1 LLRLSD
7 VRLRRGARVLLEG
20 ASMNVHPAQKV
31 GLVGP
36 NGAGKTSLFAL
47 VRGELHADAGEVS
60 LPPRWVLSYVAQET
74 EASPRAAVE
83 FALDGDVELREIE
96 GEIARLEADPHSDP
110 VPGEREHGT
119 GERLAEL
126 HARYD
131 QIGGYQARSRAQAML
146 GGLGFDEAAQSRPVA
161 EFSGGWRM
169 RLNLARALMCRADLL
184 LLDEPTN
191 HLDLDAVLWLEDW
204 LRQYPGAVMLITHD
218 REFLDAIAQSIV
230 HFADRRL
237 DTYAGNYSDFEVQRA
252 SRLAL
257 QQSAFEKQQR
267 TIEHLEAFITRFR
280 AKATKARQAQ
290 SRLRALEKLERIA
303 AAHVDTPF
311 SFTFRPPAEKPRQ
324 LFVLEDAAVG
334 YGERPVVG
342 GIEWSVLPGEAIGLL
357 GPNGA
362 GKSTLL
368 KSIVGELPLVAG
380 TIHRAQ
386 GLRIGY
392 FAQHQ
397 VEQLRPEENALWHLG
412 RVAPGEREQ
421 VLRDFLGGFDF
432 RGDQVVQRV
441 ESFSG
446 GEKAR
451 LALALIVWQRPN
463 LLVLDEPTNHLD
475 IDMREALAQA
485 LVDFEG
491 ALIVVAHDRHLLAA
505 ATDTWMLV
513 ADGRL
518 APFEGDLD
526 DYKRW
531 VREYQNRG
539 RTPNS
544 ISETVAADSAT
555 GERPAANRR
564 DERRAEAA
572 ARQKEAEAKKPFEKK
587 LAAIEA
593 ELATLTREA
602 AETEAWLASP
612 DAYTETERER
622 LQQALKRRGEVAA
635 RIGQLE
641 DDWLWSQ
648 AELER
653 AIEATRAS

>member
-1 LLRLSD
+1 
-7 VRLRRGARVLLEG
+7 
-20 ASMNVHPAQKV
+20 MNVHPSQKV

-36 NGAGKTSLFAL
+36 NGAGKSSLFAL
-47 VRGELHADAGEVS
+47 VRGELHADAGELS
-60 LPPRWVLSYVAQET
+60 LPPRWVLSHVAQET
-74 EASPRAAVE
+74 EPTPRPALE
-83 FALDGDVELREIE
+83 FALDGDVELRQIE
-96 GEIARLEADPHSDP
+96 GEIAQLEAASGAH
-110 VPGEREHGT
+110 
-119 GERLAEL
+119 GERLAHL

-131 QIGGYQARSRAQAML
+131 EIGGYQARSRAQAML
-146 GGLGFDEAAQSRPVA
+146 SGLGFDEPAHARPVA

-191 HLDLDAVLWLEDW
+191 HLDLDAVMWLEDW
-204 LRQYPGAVMLITHD
+204 LRQYPGAVMPITHD
-218 REFLDAIAQSIV
+218 REFLDAIAQAVV
-230 HFADRRL
+230 HFVERRL
-237 DTYAGNYSDFEVQRA
+237 DTYPGNYSDFEVQRA

-267 TIEHLEAFITRFR
+267 TVAHLEAFITRFR

-311 SFTFRPPAEKPRQ
+311 SFTFRPPTEKPRQ
-324 LFVLEDAAVG
+324 LFSLEAASVG
-334 YGERPVVG
+334 YGDREVLAGVNWG
-342 GIEWSVLPGEAIGLL
+342 VLPGDAIGLL

-380 TIHRAQ
+380 EIHRAQ

-397 VEQLRPEENALWHLG
+397 VEQLRPEESALWHLA
-412 RVAPGEREQ
+412 RVASGEREQ

-432 RGDQVVQRV
+432 RGDQVTQPV

-505 ATDTWMLV
+505 ATDQWMLV
-513 ADGRL
+513 ADGRV

-531 VREYQNRG
+531 SIEYRARGTRRGGPEESASPVSRKDEKRREAQQRQ
-539 RTPNS
+539 R
-544 ISETVAADSAT
+544 
-555 GERPAANRR
+555 
-564 DERRAEAA
+564 EAA
-572 ARQKEAEAKKPFEKK
+572 ARKPSEKR

-593 ELATLTREA
+593 ELEPLTREA
-602 AETEAWLASP
+602 AQTEAWISSEE
-612 DAYTETERER
+612 AY
-622 LQQALKRRGEVAA
+622 
-635 RIGQLE
+635 
-641 DDWLWSQ
+641 
-648 AELER
+648 AE
-653 AIEATRAS
+653 A